1 MMYVPYG
8 SITMMRTYD
17 GSSSSPRLAISP
29 SAHTVTVTI
38 TDGTLS
44 KSCPE
49 ARVTVE
55 DREPPV
61 IVCADDVYQDH
72 ILVDAAFYLKS
83 ISDNSGRPFDVFF
96 LPAISQEA
104 SYPVGTTTYTFTI
117 IDRAGN
123 NASCSLNVTVEID
136 VTCNSVESDRSN
148 VFDTYNVTVSGSTSY
163 TFTFDPAEYGPTNR
177 LPVGTNEVTVTAYP
191 VSSPSTAIGSCTFNV
206 TVSLQELPI
215 VCPGSV
221 DLTIGTDSGEPF
233 YTYQDPQFNV
243 TYLPESMMYIPY
255 GSITMM
261 RTYGGSSSSPRLAI
275 SPSAHTVTIT
285 ISDGTLSQSCT
296 EARVTVEDRESPVIV
311 CPDDIYQYHTSVDS
325 AFQLKDSSDNSGE
338 LLSTT
343 LYPFINARDGYPVG
357 TTTYTFTVSDRAGN
371 SASCSVNVTIGIA
384 STSTSTEGP
393 QTPTSQDVTCN
404 SVESDRS
411 NFFDTYDVTVSGR
424 TNYNLTFDPAEYGP
438 TMRLPVGTNEVT
450 VTAYT
455 ASSPSTAIGSCTF
468 NITVS
473 LQELPIVCPGPVD
486 LTFGTDSGEPFYTYQ
501 DPQFDVTYLPES
513 MTYVPYGSIT
523 MMRTYGGSS
532 SSPRL
537 AISPSAH
544 TVTVMISDGTLSKSC
559 TEARVTVEG
568 KT

>member
-1 MMYVPYG
+1 MPANVICNSVESDRSNVFDTYNVTVSGSTSYTLTFDPTEYGPTNRLPVGTNEVTVTAYPTSSPSTAIGSCTFNVTVSLQELPIACPASVDLIIGTDSGEPFYTYQDPQFNVTYPPDIPESMMYVPYG

-215 VCPGSV
+215 ACPASV
-221 DLTIGTDSGEPF
+221 DLIIGTDSGEPF

-243 TYLPESMMYIPY
+243 TYPPDIPESMTYVPY
-255 GSITMM
+255 GSIKMM
-261 RTYGGSSSSPRLAI
+261 RTYDGSSSSPRLAI

-296 EARVTVEDRESPVIV
+296 EARVTVEDREPPVIV
-311 CPDDIYQYHTSVDS
+311 CPDDIYQDYTSVDF
-325 AFQLKDSSDNSGE
+325 AFQLKSISDNSGE
-338 LLSTT
+338 PLDLFF
-343 LYPFINARDGYPVG
+343 LPFISPGGSYPVG
-357 TTTYTFTVSDRAGN
+357 TTTYTFIVSDRAGN
-371 SASCSVNVTIGIA
+371 DASCSFNVTIEID
-384 STSTSTEGP
+384 STSPSTEGP
-393 QTPTSQDVTCN
+393 QTPTSPGKN
-404 SVESDRS
+404 S
-411 NFFDTYDVTVSGR
+411 
-424 TNYNLTFDPAEYGP
+424 LHTFMHAC
-438 TMRLPVGTNEVT
+438 
-450 VTAYT
+450 TAFALY
-455 ASSPSTAIGSCTF
+455 
-468 NITVS
+468 VS
-473 LQELPIVCPGPVD
+473 LQ
-486 LTFGTDSGEPFYTYQ
+486 LT
-501 DPQFDVTYLPES
+501 
-513 MTYVPYGSIT
+513 
-523 MMRTYGGSS
+523 
-532 SSPRL
+532 
-537 AISPSAH
+537 H
-544 TVTVMISDGTLSKSC
+544 
-559 TEARVTVEG
+559 
-568 KT
+568 